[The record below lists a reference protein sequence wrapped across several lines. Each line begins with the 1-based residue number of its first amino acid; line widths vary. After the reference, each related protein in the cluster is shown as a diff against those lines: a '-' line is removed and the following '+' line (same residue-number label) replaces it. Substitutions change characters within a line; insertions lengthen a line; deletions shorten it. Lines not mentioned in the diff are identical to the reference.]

1 MKRALIICAVWAAC
15 ISPVHG
21 VQPDEVLQDKTLEA
35 RARGLSA
42 NLRCLVCQNQSIDE
56 SDAPLARDLRIL
68 IREQLLLKK
77 TDEQIERF
85 LVERYGEYI
94 LLKPPLTPVTFLP
107 WIAPFLVL
115 AAASLFLLRRR
126 QHAPATEA
134 LSANEERELS
144 EILGRKTD

>member
-1 MKRALIICAVWAAC
+1 MKRALVMCAIWAAC
-15 ISPVHG
+15 VLPVHG